1 MARIKHGKNA
11 LIDKLKTVHSYIK
24 ILRVVKIMLN
34 VNLHD
39 FHIINLWSLSN
50 GSYTLVLSDKDG
62 ASVSLYF
69 DSLAGMRTFTRTLN
83 ASIDSEADKNWAKFD
98 RPTLITD

>member
-1 MARIKHGKNA
+1 
-11 LIDKLKTVHSYIK
+11 
-24 ILRVVKIMLN
+24 MLN

-39 FHIINLWSLSN
+39 FSIINLWSLSN
-50 GSYTLVLSDKDG
+50 GTYSLVLSDKDG

-69 DSLAGMRTFTRTLN
+69 NSLYEMRTFTRTLN
-83 ASIDSEADKNWAKFD
+83 ASINEEADKNWQKFE

>member
-1 MARIKHGKNA
+1 
-11 LIDKLKTVHSYIK
+11 
-24 ILRVVKIMLN
+24 MLN

-39 FHIINLWSLSN
+39 FEIINLWSLSN
-50 GSYTLVLSDKDG
+50 GTYSLVLADKDG

-69 DSLAGMRTFTRTLN
+69 DSLYGMRTFTRALN
-83 ASIDSEADKNWAKFD
+83 KCIEIEADKNWSRFE